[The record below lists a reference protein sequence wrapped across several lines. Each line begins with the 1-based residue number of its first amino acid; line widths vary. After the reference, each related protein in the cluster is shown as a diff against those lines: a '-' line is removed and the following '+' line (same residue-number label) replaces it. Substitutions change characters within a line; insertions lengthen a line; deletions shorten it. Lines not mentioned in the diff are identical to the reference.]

1 MRDTSLVY
9 IVKDGKVL
17 MLHRIRK
24 KNDENH
30 GKWIGVGG
38 KFEQGECPEDC
49 MRRET
54 FEETGLLID
63 KYRYCGIVTFQND
76 EAETEFMHLFLVT
89 EFHSAEDKGSS
100 GADMSGDIRRTAG
113 STSAGY
119 ATREGDLQWLP
130 KDMLTKI
137 PHWAGDRIFL
147 SLIFAAPEAPFFSL
161 KLVYSGGV
169 LTRASLN
176 EHNCLVT
183 DRLILRP
190 FLERDAEAL
199 FAQAKDPR
207 IGPAAGWPPHKS
219 PADSLRVIR
228 EIFNRPEVY
237 AIVRRD
243 TADPVGAV
251 GLQNFRITD
260 GRGSLVSYYDERK
273 TVSPLCCTLPESS
286 LAGRSEEERGC
297 SLAGRPEEERAR
309 SLAGRPEEERAR
321 SLAGRSG
328 EGRAEGSGGSFAE
341 DGGVRFEAELGFW
354 LGQEFQG
361 KGLMTEAA
369 RAVIR
374 HGFRDLG
381 LSGIWCAYFHGNEP
395 SAALQKRLGFHFHH
409 ENEVHV
415 PLPGEVREETVNV
428 MWKDDFQRMEEGGS

>member
-1 MRDTSLVY
+1 MRETSLVY

-17 MLHRIRK
+17 MLHRVRK

-251 GLQNFRITD
+251 GFQNFRITD
-260 GRGSLVSYYDERK
+260 GSGSLVSYYDERK

-286 LAGRSEEERGC
+286 LAGRSEEER
-297 SLAGRPEEERAR
+297 
-309 SLAGRPEEERAR
+309 
-321 SLAGRSG
+321 
-328 EGRAEGSGGSFAE
+328 AEGSGGSFAE
-341 DGGVRFEAELGFW
+341 DGDVRFEAELGFW

-428 MWKDDFQRMEEGGS
+428 MWKDDFRRMEEGGS

>member
-1 MRDTSLVY
+1 MRETSLVY

-17 MLHRIRK
+17 MLHRVRK

-147 SLIFAAPEAPFFSL
+147 SLIFAAPEAPVFSL

-260 GRGSLVSYYDERK
+260 GSGSLVSYYDERK

-286 LAGRSEEERGC
+286 LAGRSEEE
-297 SLAGRPEEERAR
+297 
-309 SLAGRPEEERAR
+309 
-321 SLAGRSG
+321 
-328 EGRAEGSGGSFAE
+328 RAEGSGGSFAE

>member
-1 MRDTSLVY
+1 MRETSLVY

-17 MLHRIRK
+17 MLHRVRK

-89 EFHSAEDKGSS
+89 EFHPAENKGSS
-100 GADMSGDIRRTAG
+100 GADMPGDIRRTAG

-251 GLQNFRITD
+251 GFQNFRITD
-260 GRGSLVSYYDERK
+260 GSGSLVSYYDERK

-286 LAGRSEEERGC
+286 LAGRSEEER
-297 SLAGRPEEERAR
+297 
-309 SLAGRPEEERAR
+309 
-321 SLAGRSG
+321 
-328 EGRAEGSGGSFAE
+328 AEGSGGSFAE
-341 DGGVRFEAELGFW
+341 DGDVRFEAELGFW

-415 PLPGEVREETVNV
+415 PLPGEAREETVNV
-428 MWKDDFQRMEEGGS
+428 MWKDDFRRMEEGGS